1 MTSNLNEFSIGTSAT
16 FYNLSGHQ
24 PGRHK
29 KIKEKKIQISIYQ
42 KKGLTDPSK
51 DNDLKSQIF
60 IYQKK
65 GLTDPSKDNDLKSQI
80 SIYQKKGLTDPSV
93 DNDLKSQ

>member
-16 FYNLSGHQ
+16 FYNLSRHQ

-51 DNDLKSQIF
+51 DNDLKSQI
-60 IYQKK
+60 
-65 GLTDPSKDNDLKSQI
+65 
-80 SIYQKKGLTDPSV
+80 SIYQKKGLTDP
-93 DNDLKSQ
+93 LKIMTSNLNEFYHLRHFYNLSGY